1 MMMMA
6 NINLRLDKKLFNDV
20 YYKYLFDYSY
30 RYNVYYGGA
39 GSGKSVAIAQK
50 LLIKAMN
57 NSRKILVIRKVGA
70 TLKDSVFQLFKDTLS
85 KWDMLNYCS
94 VNLSS
99 FSITL
104 PNGSIILCKG
114 LDDNEKI
121 KSITGI
127 TDIWIE
133 EATELTQEDFTQL
146 DLRLRAKVNNLE
158 MYLSLNPVSKA
169 NWCYKYWFENGT
181 PNNAFILKTTYRDNS
196 FLPDEYITSLEQ
208 MKQTNPTYYKI
219 YALGE
224 FASLDKLVFTNWK
237 IDEFDFRNVNGK
249 LLIGLDFGFVTDKT
263 ALICSM
269 LDEDNKK
276 IYIFDEYTCI
286 GRTNDEIA
294 KVIQSKGYS
303 KSLIIA
309 DCAEQKSIEELR
321 RESIYRIRA
330 SVKGADSIIHGIQKL
345 QQYELIVNPVCEE
358 TILELQNYSWQK
370 DRSTGEYI
378 NKPIDSFNHC
388 MDALRYSLQ
397 CVNDNRLRTLDKS
410 ILGL

>member
-1 MMMMA
+1 MMRMA
-6 NINLRLDKKLFNDV
+6 NINLKLEKQLFNDT
-20 YYKYLFDYSY
+20 YYQYLFDYSH

-57 NSRKILVIRKVGA
+57 DNRKILVIRKVGA
-70 TLKDSVFQLFKDTLS
+70 TLKDSVFQLFKDLLS
-85 KWDMLNYCS
+85 KWEILCYCNI
-94 VNLSS
+94 NLSS
-99 FSITL
+99 FSIVL

-127 TDIWIE
+127 TDIWCE

-146 DLRLRAKVNNLE
+146 DLRLRAKTSNLE

-169 NWCYKYWFENGT
+169 NWCYKYWFADGT
-181 PNNAFILKTTYRDNS
+181 PVNAFILKTTYKDNR
-196 FLPDEYITSLEQ
+196 FLPQEYITSLEN
-208 MKQTNPTYYKI
+208 MKLTNPTYYKI

-224 FASLDKLVFTNWK
+224 FASLDKLVFNNWK
-237 IDEFDFRNVNGK
+237 IEDYYFRNVNGK
-249 LLIGLDFGFVTDKT
+249 LLVGLDFGFVADKT

-269 LDEDNKK
+269 VDEENKK
-276 IYIFDEYTCI
+276 IYIFDEFTCI
-286 GRTNDEIA
+286 GKTNDEIA
-294 KVIQSKGYS
+294 RVIQAKGYS
-303 KSLIIA
+303 KSLTIA

-321 RESIYRIRA
+321 RAGIYRIRA
-330 SVKGADSIIHGIQKL
+330 STKGTDSIIHGIQKL
-345 QQYELIVNPVCEE
+345 QQYELIVHPDCEE
-358 TILELQNYSWQK
+358 TITELQNYSWQK

-378 NKPIDSFNHC
+378 NKPIDTFNHC
-388 MDALRYSLQ
+388 LDALRYSLQ
-397 CVNDNRLRTLDKS
+397 CVNDNRLKTINKS